1 MCGRFTQKSERRII
15 SLEFYVQDFRSDVFI
30 NYNVS
35 PGQSA
40 GVIIYDS
47 DFCYDQYRWGLVP
60 YWAKDPAI
68 GNRMINARAETVT
81 EKPSFRK
88 AFERRRCLI
97 PADGFFEWK
106 KEDGRKTPYYIF
118 SSSGKPMGFAG
129 LWETWCPH
137 EIRYQGK
144 GTTSEQHR
152 YSGFT
157 ETGRLEGQEG
167 GGVNMKSTSEY
178 PSGEYPSKEKP
189 LHTFTIITTSAN
201 EKMHRLHERMP
212 VIIPPEKRELW
223 LNPEEKNLDHLLD
236 LLKPLPAEGL
246 DFYEVSRLVNSPQ
259 NNSPECIQ
267 PLMR

>member
-1 MCGRFTQKSERRII
+1 MCGRFTQKSDRRII

-60 YWAKDPAI
+60 YWAKDPTI

-118 SSSGKPMGFAG
+118 TSSGKPMSLAG
-129 LWETWCPH
+129 LWEIWSPP
-137 EIRYQGK
+137 EKRQRAR
-144 GTTSEQHR
+144 GTTLEKYHYAGSTEVDRSGGSEG
-152 YSGFT
+152 SGPY
-157 ETGRLEGQEG
+157 ES
-167 GGVNMKSTSEY
+167 VKSSSKY
-178 PSGEYPSKEKP
+178 PPEEKP

-201 EKMHRLHERMP
+201 EKLQQLHERMP

-223 LNPEEKNLDHLLD
+223 LKPEEKNLDHLLD

-259 NNSPECIQ
+259 NNSSECIQ
-267 PLMR
+267 PLMG